1 MGRKQRCILV
11 VRIVRGVTSLT
22 DYNIMHVG
30 RVVIVI
36 TSKHVSGGYAI
47 WRPVAA
53 GEQEGANV
61 HG

>member
-1 MGRKQRCILV
+1 
-11 VRIVRGVTSLT
+11 
-22 DYNIMHVG
+22 MHVG

>member
-1 MGRKQRCILV
+1 
-11 VRIVRGVTSLT
+11 
-22 DYNIMHVG
+22 MHVG

-47 WRPVAA
+47 WRPVA
-53 GEQEGANV
+53 GEQEAANV

>member
-1 MGRKQRCILV
+1 
-11 VRIVRGVTSLT
+11 
-22 DYNIMHVG
+22 MHVG

-36 TSKHVSGGYAI
+36 TSKRVSGGYAI

-53 GEQEGANV
+53 GEQKGANV